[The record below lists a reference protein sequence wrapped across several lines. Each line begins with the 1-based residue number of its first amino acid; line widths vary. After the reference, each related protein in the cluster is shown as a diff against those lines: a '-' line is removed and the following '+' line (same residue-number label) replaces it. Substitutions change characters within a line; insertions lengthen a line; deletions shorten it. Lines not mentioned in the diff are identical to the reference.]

1 MFRIYVQLTQDSER
15 MYLNITFRPPRK
27 ERKLEDVRVL
37 GKPSVIQKKA
47 GQQLGLRDTAGQLEE
62 SQLQN

>member
-1 MFRIYVQLTQDSER
+1 

-37 GKPSVIQKKA
+37 GKPSVIRKKA
-47 GQQLGLRDTAGQLEE
+47 GQQLGLRDAAGQLEE